1 MSFPKE
7 LKDLDQWVLA
17 QKGEKRPF
25 CEGGRRYA
33 SCTDPDT
40 WDSFYHCDMVVN
52 EWEQADYLGFVFA
65 DNGIVGID
73 IDKGFE
79 GGLMTPLCAD
89 IMDAC
94 QSYTEV
100 SRSGRGVHIFVK
112 GNIPFS
118 GRNNRNGVEMYKSGR
133 FFIMTGDVLIFDE
146 MIENQDA
153 LDYIVEKY
161 FSDVRDERGTYSRKL
176 YTPEWRLPENGKV
189 PLRPDY
195 TPLGPGER
203 NDCLTSLAGSMW
215 NTGYT
220 QENILS
226 ELRVVNKR
234 ACSPPLPDG
243 ELRNIVRSISRYRR

>member
-7 LKDLDQWVLA
+7 LKNLDQWVVA
-17 QKGEKRPF
+17 HKGEKRPVSAF
-25 CEGGRRYA
+25 GEYA
-33 SCTDPDT
+33 SSTDSTT
-40 WDSFYHCDMVVN
+40 WCSFESCDLVVN
-52 EWEQADYLGFVFA
+52 NWHRADYLGFVFN

-79 GGLMTPLCAD
+79 DGLMTPLCAD

-112 GNIPFS
+112 GDIPFG

-133 FFIMTGDVLIFDE
+133 FFIMTGDVLLFDTI
-146 MIENQDA
+146 IEKQSA

-161 FSDVRDERGTYSRKL
+161 FPDTRDERTGFSRKL
-176 YTPEWRLPENGKV
+176 YTPEWRAPENGRV
-189 PLRPDY
+189 PLRPEY

-215 NTGYT
+215 NIGYT
-220 QENILS
+220 SEDILA
-226 ELRVVNKR
+226 ELRVANR
-234 ACSPPLPDG
+234 TACSPPLDDG

>member
-7 LKDLDQWVLA
+7 LKNLDQWVVA
-17 QKGEKRPF
+17 HKGEKRPVSAF
-25 CEGGRRYA
+25 GEYA
-33 SCTDPDT
+33 SSTDSTT
-40 WDSFYHCDMVVN
+40 WCSFESCDQVVN
-52 EWEQADYLGFVFA
+52 NWHRADYLGFVFNN
-65 DNGIVGID
+65 NGIVGID

-79 GGLMTPLCAD
+79 DGLMTPLCAD
-89 IMDAC
+89 IMNAC

-112 GNIPFS
+112 GDIPFS

-133 FFIMTGDVLIFDE
+133 FFIMTGDVLLFDTI
-146 MIENQDA
+146 IENQEA

-161 FSDVRDERGTYSRKL
+161 FPDTRDEKTGFSRKL
-176 YTPEWRLPENGKV
+176 YSPEWRAPENGRV
-189 PLRPDY
+189 PLRPEY

-215 NTGYT
+215 NIGYT
-220 QENILS
+220 SEDILA
-226 ELRVVNKR
+226 ELRVANR
-234 ACSPPLPDG
+234 TACSPPLDDG